1 MNKDFTELLEGLPHN
16 IIIQDSF
23 TKARSVICTDQF
35 NRIVCSV
42 SGGSDSDLIVD
53 IMTRLERKDIEYVFF
68 DTGLEYK
75 ATKDHLNYLEKRYGI
90 EIKRIRAKFPVPLA
104 VKEVGQPF
112 LSKQVSEYIYRLQR
126 WNFQWEDEPYEELV
140 KKYPR
145 CKSALAWW
153 CNYKNDDNVSMF
165 NINRNKWLKEFIL
178 ENPPTFQVSSRC
190 CELVKKRTS
199 MENDNEETLNIVGIR
214 LSEGGQRAGHKT
226 CITYGHQNIYRP
238 IFWYSQT
245 DKEEYEA
252 FANIQHSAC
261 YTEYGLKRT
270 GCAGCPFGR
279 QYEFELEVL
288 QKYEPM
294 LYKAACNIFKESYE
308 YTRKYRAFCRQ
319 KEEEKKSE
327 RYGNQMSIFDYINE
341 DE

>member
-1 MNKDFTELLEGLPHN
+1 MDKEFTKLLENLPHN

-23 TKARSVICTDQF
+23 TKAHSLICTNQF
-35 NRIVCSV
+35 ERIVCAV

-53 IMTRLERKDIEYVFF
+53 ILTKLNRKDIEYVYF

-75 ATKDHLNYLEKRYGI
+75 ATKDHLDYLEKRYGI
-90 EIKRIRAKFPVPLA
+90 EIKRIRAKVPVPLA
-104 VKEVGQPF
+104 LKKVGQPF

-126 WNFQWEDEPYEELV
+126 WGFQWEDRPYEELIR
-140 KKYPR
+140 KYPN

-153 CNYKNDDNVSMF
+153 CNYKNDDKVSMF
-165 NINRNKWLKEFIL
+165 NINRNKWLKEFLL
-178 ENPPTFQVSSRC
+178 ENPPTFPISSRC
-190 CELVKKRTS
+190 CELAKKRTS
-199 MENDNEETLNIVGIR
+199 MSNDNEETLNVIGVR
-214 LSEGGQRAGHKT
+214 KSEGGSRAGHKT
-226 CITYGHQNIYRP
+226 CVSYGHQNLYRP

-245 DKEEYEA
+245 DKEEYEE
-252 FANIQHSAC
+252 FANIKHSAC

-279 QYEFELEVL
+279 NYEFELEVL

-308 YTRKYRAFCRQ
+308 YTRKYRAFYKR
-319 KEEEKKSE
+319 KEESKNKYS
-327 RYGNQMSIFDYINE
+327 GCQMSIFDYL
-341 DE
+341 DEGTE

>member
-1 MNKDFTELLEGLPHN
+1 MKELSELIDSLPHN
-16 IIIQDSF
+16 QIIRESF
-23 TKARSVICTDQF
+23 LKANNLICSDTF
-35 NRIVCSV
+35 NRIICSV

-53 IMTRLERKDIEYVFF
+53 ILSKLDRNDIEYIYF

-75 ATKDHLNYLEKRYGI
+75 ATKDPLLYLEERYNI
-90 EIKRIRAKFPVPLA
+90 HIKRIRAKYPVPLA
-104 VKEVGQPF
+104 VKKVGQPF
-112 LSKQVSEYIYRLQR
+112 INKLVSEFIYRLQKYDFK
-126 WNFQWEDEPYEELV
+126 WVDKPYEELI
-140 KKYPR
+140 KEYPR
-145 CKSALAWW
+145 CQSALEWW
-153 CNYKNDDNVSMF
+153 CNYKNNDQMSLF
-165 NINRNKWLKEFIL
+165 NINRNKWLKEFLIKY
-178 ENPPTFQVSSRC
+178 PPKFPISSRC
-190 CELVKKRTS
+190 CELAKKRNS
-199 MENDNEETLNIVGIR
+199 AEYDSEDALNILGIR
-214 LSEGGQRAGHKT
+214 KAEGGVRAGNKKCVTH
-226 CITYGHQNIYRP
+226 GHQNIYRP

-279 QYEFELEVL
+279 QYAFELEVL

-308 YTRKYRAFCRQ
+308 YTRKYRGFCRQ